1 MNKLKLLVVQESLMN
16 YRVAVWNILADRY
29 DLTIAYCGK
38 GLSDT
43 VSVRFNL
50 VRLQKK
56 EIGPFFWL
64 KGLNEMANKYDVVC
78 ITPDPH
84 VLNFL
89 IMPHQNLKC
98 RLITWSIGFRCSYTH
113 PYVVGS
119 KHTLVD
125 NLLYRTI
132 FRNVEANIFYME
144 KAKTFWSDKDLNH
157 DRIFVAP
164 NTTAVEPIKIEE
176 QKKTNIL
183 FVGSL
188 YKGKG
193 LDLLLSSFKKA
204 ITKTKSVSKLIII
217 GKGEMREQLESY
229 VAHNE
234 LGEYVEFTGA
244 VYDEKIL
251 AEYFSTALLC
261 VSPTQGGLSC
271 PKSMG
276 YGVPFVCRKDAIT
289 GGEIYHMTPGVDGIM
304 YDKDE
309 DLEEIL
315 VDAIEH
321 PSKYVEMGR
330 KAKDYYDNNATPLH
344 MANGAIRAIECAM
357 SKNIEC

>member
-1 MNKLKLLVVQESLMN
+1 MSKFKLLIIQESLMN

-43 VSVRFNL
+43 VHVRFNL
-50 VRLQKK
+50 VKLQKK

-64 KGLNEMANKYDVVC
+64 KGLKEMANKYDIVC
-78 ITPDPH
+78 IMPDPH

-113 PYVVGS
+113 PYVVNR

-125 NLLYRTI
+125 NLIYRTI

-164 NTTAVEPIKIEE
+164 NTTAVEPIEIEE
-176 QKKTNIL
+176 QKKRNIL

-193 LDLLLSSFKKA
+193 VDLLLSSFKKA
-204 ITKTKSVSKLIII
+204 ISKTKSASKLIII
-217 GKGEMREQLESY
+217 GKGKMREQLERY
-229 VAHNE
+229 VADNE
-234 LGEYVEFTGA
+234 LEEYVEFTGA
-244 VYDEKIL
+244 VYDKRFWLNIFRQL
-251 AEYFSTALLC
+251 YY
-261 VSPTQGGLSC
+261 VSRRHKEVCPVLKVWDMVYRLS
-271 PKSMG
+271 
-276 YGVPFVCRKDAIT
+276 
-289 GGEIYHMTPGVDGIM
+289 
-304 YDKDE
+304 
-309 DLEEIL
+309 
-315 VDAIEH
+315 
-321 PSKYVEMGR
+321 VERM
-330 KAKDYYDNNATPLH
+330 L
-344 MANGAIRAIECAM
+344 
-357 SKNIEC
+357 